1 MVWAESFSWLF
12 GVLIS
17 LSLSF
22 PLLFLQVSPLWA
34 SQQPVQTKPE
44 DWKLVSLELWRSFTL
59 VWQLFPV
66 FRFQFLSVKVFSSVW
81 SGRNAHYAAPSPIA
95 DHRRTSTRHRSTT
108 SNLVQRSARNRRN
121 KWFMFLVSNQWGKKC
136 FLFLC
141 FRNKIVKE
149 CFLFLC
155 FRNNDSKTL
164 FLVSLF
170 RKHGLKKVFLVSLF
184 PKQNFKKL
192 FLVSLF
198 PEEPMFQ
205 RTKCFCFHLK
215 LDIISTNCDSLVLIF
230 I

>member
-1 MVWAESFSWLF
+1 MRA
-12 GVLIS
+12 
-17 LSLSF
+17 
-22 PLLFLQVSPLWA
+22 QSPLWKRRYFFRLWISLDRKRSVEA
-34 SQQPVQTKPE
+34 SEIGQYKRNLHENTANQIAH
-44 DWKLVSLELWRSFTL
+44 DLHSSFKLTSSLRRLSFIAFWQVFCFCCVVSILYSALLLIEFNIKARTHTGTRDRQETEETSGSCF
-59 VWQLFPV
+59 LF
-66 FRFQFLSVKVFSSVW
+66 
-81 SGRNAHYAAPSPIA
+81 
-95 DHRRTSTRHRSTT
+95 RTSEE
-108 SNLVQRSARNRRN
+108 
-121 KWFMFLVSNQWGKKC
+121 KKC

-141 FRNKIVKE
+141 FQNKIVKE

-198 PEEPMFQ
+198 PKEPMFQ

-215 LDIISTNCDSLVLIF
+215 LDIISSNCDSLVLIF